1 MKRILLMLA
10 TIVAAVLM
18 VGGVALAAT
27 KIGTDGPD
35 TLMGTKGSDALSGR
49 GGTDWIDGRAGNDV
63 IRGGPGNDDP
73 LSSRPI
79 GILDGGR
86 GADIISGGPGIDL
99 LFDGPLR
106 EGAQDILKGGD
117 GNDDLTTYNRP
128 AARDMVSCGAGR
140 DLADVDRKDIVS
152 DDCETVRVPNS

>member
-1 MKRILLMLA
+1 MKRILLVLA

-79 GILDGGR
+79 GILDGGG
-86 GADIISGGPGIDL
+86 GADSY
-99 LFDGPLR
+99 R
-106 EGAQDILKGGD
+106 
-117 GNDDLTTYNRP
+117 
-128 AARDMVSCGAGR
+128 
-140 DLADVDRKDIVS
+140 VDRAS
-152 DDCETVRVPNS
+152 TCCSMVRCAKVRKTSSRAATATTI